1 MPRSA
6 QNNNK
11 GLAHCLEDVQMLNPA
26 TTAVIIGVGEYADR
40 PSELQ
45 QALEPLALMERA
57 ARAAEQDAGVKLLN
71 QVESLDVV
79 GFVSWRYQDPASSLC
94 ERLAIAPVR
103 RVNASM
109 GGETPVRLLHE
120 AAMRIASGQAQTA
133 LIVGGEA
140 MSSIG
145 KARKQG
151 LRLEWTPMAD
161 KDNACR
167 FGNDSIATRPLARA
181 LGIREPTQMYPLYE
195 MAWQARE
202 GVTPAEGREASAR
215 LWARYARVASTNPTA
230 WLREAP
236 TAASIAEP
244 SEENRLI
251 CWPYSKWMV
260 ANPNVNQASAIIVT
274 SLARAIELG
283 VPEEQLIYVWGG
295 ANASEP
301 DDFLD
306 RADYASSAAQE
317 AVLDAALELVGGKAT
332 AFDRLELYSC
342 FPVVPKMALANLG
355 LSIDGPLDPSVCGG
369 LSFFGGPLNN
379 YMGHATC
386 SMVRALRDLPD
397 GRGLLYGQGGFVT
410 KHQSL
415 VLGRS
420 APAKPLLLDASL
432 QRHVDLQQGAVPM
445 LLEDY
450 SGPAQIETYTVLY
463 ARDGQPQ
470 QGVLVL
476 RTPKGTRTMARVC
489 PEDGEAM
496 ALLLSLERNAVGSSG
511 FVYTDVFG
519 KPCWRLR
526 ESAEPA
532 HYRYARVERRE
543 HITVVTIDRPEQMN
557 ALHRDANAELAQI
570 FDDFAND
577 PEQWVAIITGAGER
591 AFSSGNDLKYT
602 ARVMARGERVE
613 VPVTGFAG
621 LTARFDL
628 NKPVIAAVNGVAM
641 GGGFEIALACDLIV
655 ASEGASFA
663 LPEPKVGLAALAGG
677 LLRLPQQIGLKQ
689 AMGMILTGRTVKA
702 EEALRLGFVNQV
714 VEPDQLLD
722 AALQWAEQIV
732 ACSPMS
738 IRASKEAVRLGG
750 EEASLEQAYQAQGSY
765 LATRALFRS
774 PDVLEGPRA
783 FAEKRT
789 PRWTSS

>member
-1 MPRSA
+1 
-6 QNNNK
+6 
-11 GLAHCLEDVQMLNPA
+11 MLNPA
-26 TTAVIIGVGEYADR
+26 TTAVIIGVGEHVDR
-40 PSELQ
+40 PAELQ
-45 QALEPLALMERA
+45 QALEPLALMEHA
-57 ARAAEQDAGVKLLN
+57 ARAAERDAGVELLA

-79 GFVSWRYQDPASSLC
+79 GFVSWRYQDPAASLC
-94 ERLAIAPVR
+94 QRLGMNPSR

-120 AAMRIASGQAQTA
+120 AALCIASGQTQCV

-151 LRLEWTPMAD
+151 IRLDWTPMAD

-167 FGNDSIATRPLARA
+167 FANDSIATRPLARA
-181 LGIREPTQMYPLYE
+181 LGIREPAQMYPLYE
-195 MAWQARE
+195 MAWQARQ
-202 GVTPAEGREASAR
+202 GIAPAQGREMSAR
-215 LWARYARVASTNPTA
+215 LWARYAQVAANNPNA
-230 WLREAP
+230 WLGQAP
-236 TAASIAEP
+236 SAAAIAEP
-244 SEENRLI
+244 GEENRLI

-260 ANPNVNQASAIIVT
+260 ANPNVNQASAILVT
-274 SLARAIELG
+274 SLARARELG

-306 RADYASSAAQE
+306 RADYSRSTAQE
-317 AVLDAALELVGGKAT
+317 AVLDAAVDLVGGRAA

-355 LSIDGPLDPSVCGG
+355 LDPDGPLEPTVCGG

-379 YMGHATC
+379 YMGHAAC
-386 SMVRALRDLPD
+386 SMVRALRELPD

-415 VLGRS
+415 VLGRR
-420 APAKPLLLDASL
+420 PAEYPLSPTASL
-432 QRHVDLQQGAVPM
+432 QQLVDVQQGVVPA

-450 SGPAQIETYTVLY
+450 SGPAQIETYTVLH

-476 RTPKGTRTMARVC
+476 RTPKGARTIARVC
-489 PEDGEAM
+489 PEDEEVM
-496 ALLLSLERNAVGSSG
+496 ALLLSLERNAVGTQG

-519 KPCWRLR
+519 KPRWRLR
-526 ESAEPA
+526 ETAEPA
-532 HYRYARVERRE
+532 AYRYARVERRD

-570 FDDFAND
+570 FDDFARD

-602 ARVMARGERVE
+602 ASVMARGERVE

-655 ASEGASFA
+655 ASENASFA

-677 LLRLPQQIGLKQ
+677 LLRLPEQVGLKQ

-702 EEALRLGFVNQV
+702 DEALALGLVNQV
-714 VEPDQLLD
+714 VAPAELLD
-722 AALQWAEQIV
+722 AALHWAEQIV

-738 IRASKEAVRLGG
+738 IRASKEAVRCGL
-750 EEASLEQAYQAQGSY
+750 EEPSLEQAYQAQGGY
-765 LATRALFRS
+765 PATRALFRS
-774 PDVLEGPRA
+774 ADVLEGPRA
-783 FAEKRT
+783 FAEKRK
-789 PRWTSS
+789 PRWTSN